1 MRSSERSLKC
11 YPNRTALNS
20 ERFARFY
27 KPEAQASVFDRNSFL
42 RSRCGL
48 LCRTVEMIP
57 YRGFGPP
64 GQVAK
69 LRVLR
74 KLNLMEDSTDAHFR
88 FDRMLARQNAC

>member
-1 MRSSERSLKC
+1 MRNSELQLQC
-11 YPNRTALNS
+11 YPNWTALNN
-20 ERFARFY
+20 ERFA
-27 KPEAQASVFDRNSFL
+27 
-42 RSRCGL
+42 
-48 LCRTVEMIP
+48 

-88 FDRMLARQNAC
+88 FDRMLARQNTC